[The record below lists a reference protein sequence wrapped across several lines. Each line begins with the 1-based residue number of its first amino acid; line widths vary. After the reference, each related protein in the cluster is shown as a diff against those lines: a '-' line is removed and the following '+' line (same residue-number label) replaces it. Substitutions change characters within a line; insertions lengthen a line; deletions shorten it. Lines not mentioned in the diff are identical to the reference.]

1 MFTAEQI
8 RLAHSKTRSGADFPS
23 YIRDIKGLGVTFY
36 ETFLTDG
43 HSVYHGRNNFELT
56 TPPGFETVSIP
67 GESNKEQLKADIA
80 DHQQGKS
87 GYAEF
92 IRQSTR
98 NGVAKWAI
106 CMDAMTCTYYDRSGN
121 KLLVEQIPQ

>member
-8 RLAHSKTRSGADFPS
+8 RLAHSKTRTGADFPF
-23 YIRDIKGLGVTFY
+23 YIRDMKDLGVTFY

-43 HSVYHGRNNFELT
+43 HSVYHGRNNFELIT
-56 TPPGFETVSIP
+56 QPRFEPVSIP
-67 GESNKEQLKADIA
+67 GEINEEQLKADIA

-87 GYAEF
+87 DYAE
-92 IRQSTR
+92 IIKQCTR

-106 CMDAMTCTYYDRSGN
+106 CMDAMTCTYYGRSGN
-121 KLLVEQIPQ
+121 KILVEQIPQ